1 MKIEKFLIPAAFLLT
16 FFWSSPPI
24 AFAQYL
30 HRSGKLIVDGQNQ
43 EIILRGMGLGG
54 WMLQE
59 GYMLETNSFANP
71 QHQIRAKIQGLIGET
86 NTNEFYNAWLSNHC
100 TKADIDSLAAWGFNS
115 VRLPMHYNLF
125 TLPVENEPVAG
136 AQTWLEK
143 GFAMT
148 DSLLRWCESNQI
160 YLILDL
166 HAAPGGQ
173 GKDAAISDYDTS
185 KPSLWESEANK
196 QKTIALW
203 RKLADRY
210 KNETWIGGYDLVN
223 ETNWAFEGS
232 NINGCD
238 EAINAPLKK
247 LLADI
252 TTAIR
257 QVDNNH
263 IIFIEGNCWAN
274 NHNGLLP
281 FSDNNTVLSFHK
293 YWNYNDQG
301 SLAGF
306 INLRNQNNVPLWLG
320 ESGENSNVWF
330 RNAIKLME
338 DNHIGWA
345 WWPMKKVGSVVN
357 PATVL
362 KNEGYQQLLDY
373 WKNGGAKPSEAFAKS
388 ALMELAE
395 NLKIQ
400 NTTIRYDVID
410 AMFRQVTS
418 DETLPFK
425 KHHAPGVIHLSDYDL
440 GRYGR
445 AYADKDTGTY
455 HVSVGEYTPWNR
467 GWTYRNDGVDI
478 QTTTDTDL
486 LSNGHTVGW
495 TNDNE
500 WLQYTIDVDSSAS
513 YHVDVRYAA
522 PVSGTTVRIWVNGT
536 MKSTTFQLPSTGSY
550 NTWSTFRYSGLIL
563 DKGIQKVKVYFEKG
577 GANVSYINLLLAK
590 KKSEESFLAPG
601 AQISTGSVIELSLN
615 KYLNIATISAGSL
628 SVRINEQTAP
638 ITNVASA
645 DPKDKL
651 LLTVEASIT
660 EKDIITVSYHGDDIK
675 ADDGTLL
682 EDFSNLEVQNN
693 LPFHHEVPG
702 KIEAEQFFF
711 NAGLQTE
718 NSSDAGAGLNIGHT
732 DVGDYLDYRIR
743 VNEAGEYTVEAR
755 IASQSSAGKIELQQM
770 NSSNEVLN
778 TATLNVPVTGGWQ
791 QWTTVSGGITLQ
803 EGTGVLRMKVI
814 QQGFNLNW
822 MNFKKNVVTGMSE
835 SAHQSFKV
843 YPNPADTIINF
854 DLAPQLI
861 GKRNLITI
869 RDTQGKTVKRLENIN
884 LKQNNRLDIG
894 FLPEGN
900 YIIEYKINNKRWTDK
915 LIIRRNSR

>member
-1 MKIEKFLIPAAFLLT
+1 MNFRKFSIPGFFCLLLLC
-16 FFWSSPPI
+16 SLSQI

-30 HRSGKLIVDGQNQ
+30 HRSGKLIVDGANK

-71 QHQIRAKIQGLIGET
+71 QYQIKAKIEALIGET
-86 NTNEFYNAWLSNHC
+86 NTNQFYDAWLANHC

-125 TLPVENEPVAG
+125 TLPVEKESVPG
-136 AQTWLEK
+136 SQTWLEK
-143 GFAMT
+143 GFAIT
-148 DSLLRWCESNQI
+148 DSLLRWCAANQM

-185 KPSLWESEANK
+185 KPSLWESEANQ

-210 KNETWIGGYDLVN
+210 KNETWIGGYDLIN

-232 NINGCD
+232 NVNGCD
-238 EAINAPLKK
+238 ETNNAPLKK

-257 QVDNNH
+257 QVDTNH

-281 FSDNNTVLSFHK
+281 FSDSNTVLSFHK

-301 SLAGF
+301 SIAGF
-306 INLRNQNNVPLWLG
+306 INLQNQYNVPLWLG

-345 WWPMKKVGSVVN
+345 WWPLKKVSSVVN
-357 PATVL
+357 PATVV
-362 KNEGYQQLLDY
+362 KNDGYQQLLDY
-373 WKNGGAKPSEAFAKS
+373 WKNGGQKPSEAFAKS
-388 ALMELAE
+388 ALMQLAE

-400 NTTIRYDVID
+400 NTIVRYDVID

-418 DETLPFK
+418 DETVPFK
-425 KHHAPGVIHLSDYDL
+425 ANHAPGLIQLSDYDL

-445 AYADKDTGTY
+445 AYVDKDTGTY
-455 HVSVGEYTPWNR
+455 HVSVGDYTPWNR

-478 QTTTDTDL
+478 QTTTDTDG
-486 LSNGHTVGW
+486 LSNGYTIGW
-495 TNDNE
+495 TNDDE
-500 WLQYTIDVDSSAS
+500 WLQYTINVDSSAA
-513 YHVDVRYAA
+513 YDVDVRYAA
-522 PVSGTTVRIWVNGT
+522 PISGTTVRIWVNGT
-536 MKSTTFQLPSTGSY
+536 MKTEPFELSSTGSY
-550 NTWSTFRYSGLIL
+550 STWNTLRVSGLIL
-563 DKGIQKVKVYFEKG
+563 DKGKQKLQFYFEKG

-590 KKSEESFLAPG
+590 KKNEASFIAPG
-601 AQISTGSVIELSLN
+601 AQISTGSVVELSLN
-615 KYLNIATISAGSL
+615 KFVDITTVSASSMSVKVNDHLTPIDNITV
-628 SVRINEQTAP
+628 SV
-638 ITNVASA
+638 V
-645 DPKDKL
+645 KDKL
-651 LLTVEASIT
+651 LILVDGDIS
-660 EKDIITVSYHGDDIK
+660 EKDIITVSYNGDDIK

-682 EDFSNLEVQNN
+682 EDFSNLQVQNK
-693 LPFHHEVPG
+693 LPFHYDVPG
-702 KIEAEQFFF
+702 KIEAENFFF
-711 NAGLQTE
+711 NEGLQTE
-718 NSSDAGAGLNIGHT
+718 NTSDAGAGLNIGHT
-732 DVGDYLDYRIR
+732 DAGDYLDYRIR
-743 VNEAGEYTVEAR
+743 VSEAGEYTVEAR
-755 IASQSSAGKIELQQM
+755 VASQSSAGKIELQQL
-770 NSSNEVLN
+770 NAAKEVMST
-778 TATLNVPVTGGWQ
+778 TAVNVPVTNGWQ
-791 QWTTVSGGITLQ
+791 QWTTVSTGMTLQ
-803 EGTGVLRMKVI
+803 AGAGFLRMKVV
-814 QQGFNLNW
+814 QAGFNLNW
-822 MNFKKNVVTGMSE
+822 LNFKKNIVTGMNE
-835 SAHQSFKV
+835 SGNKLFKV
-843 YPNPADTIINF
+843 YPNPADTVINF
-854 DLAPQLI
+854 DVAQELT

-869 RDTQGKTVKRLENIN
+869 RDTQGRTIKRLENIN
-884 LKQNNRLDIG
+884 IKQNNKLDIG

-900 YIIEYKINNKRWTDK
+900 YIIEYKMNNKRWNDK
-915 LIIRRNSR
+915 LVVKHNTR